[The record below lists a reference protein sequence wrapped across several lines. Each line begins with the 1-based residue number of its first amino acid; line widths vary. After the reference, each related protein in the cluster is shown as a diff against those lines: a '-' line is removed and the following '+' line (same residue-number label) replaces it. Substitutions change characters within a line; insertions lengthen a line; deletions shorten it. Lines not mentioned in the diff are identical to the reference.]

1 MRIYQGRHNHN
12 EGLTQMLT
20 NTEQRLTAIREWL
33 AQNNIDALL
42 VPHEDEYLGEYVP
55 AHNERLHWLTGFT
68 GSAGAA
74 VITQDKAAIFVDGRY
89 TVQVTKEV
97 PATLFEYRHLIEEPA
112 LDWILESLPAQS
124 KVAIDPRMHNANWLN
139 QAQAKLSAKH
149 ELAILENNP
158 IDELWSDR
166 PSPVVSQMILMPTES
181 VGQSSESKRKQI
193 AEIVVKAGAD
203 SAIITALD
211 SVAWLLNIRGLD
223 VSRLPVLLSHAIL
236 HSDASVEF
244 FLDPS
249 RIPAEFDSH
258 VGQGVSVHHPESLQ
272 QQVEALSGKKV
283 LVDPVTSNSW
293 FKLVLQ
299 NSGAEVISQAD
310 PCLMPKAAKNA
321 VEISG
326 MKACHIRDGVAM
338 VKFLT
343 WLDAEVAVGNLHN
356 EAVLSDTLEQFRRE
370 DPTLKDLSFDTI
382 SAAGSNAAMCHYN
395 HENQPKPGQLEMNTL
410 YLVDSGGQ
418 YLDGTTDIT
427 RTIAIG
433 QPSKEMIKQ
442 FTLALKGHIGVA
454 RARFPK
460 GTRGYQIDTLAR
472 QHLWA
477 EGYDYDH
484 GTGHGVGHFLSV
496 HEGPQSISKRQI
508 DVPLVEGMVLSNE
521 PGYYRAD
528 AFGIRI
534 ENLELV
540 VEIPTNGDFPVLTFE
555 SLTRCPIDQRNI
567 NVDMLT
573 RPELAWLNEYH
584 EKVWNDIS
592 PLVEGDVKEWLRSA
606 TQPLTHS

>member
-1 MRIYQGRHNHN
+1 MHND
-12 EGLTQMLT
+12 TQSRV
-20 NTEQRLTAIREWL
+20 NAIREWL
-33 AQNNIDALL
+33 AQHNIDALL

-74 VITQDKAAIFVDGRY
+74 VITKDKAAIFVDGRY
-89 TVQVTKEV
+89 TVQVTKQV
-97 PATLFEYRHLIEEPA
+97 PADLFEYRHLIEEPA
-112 LDWILESLPAQS
+112 LDWIKDHLANGAS
-124 KVAIDPRMHNANWLN
+124 VAIDPRMHNSAWLDM
-139 QAQAKLSAKH
+139 AQAKLAGTL
-149 ELAILENNP
+149 ELKILDSNP
-158 IDELWSDR
+158 IDELWHDR
-166 PSPVVSQMILMPTES
+166 PAPVVSDVRLMATET
-181 VGQSSESKRKQI
+181 VGQSSESKRQEI
-193 AEIVVKAGAD
+193 AELVKKAGAD
-203 SAIITALD
+203 SAVITALD
-211 SVAWLLNIRGLD
+211 SICWLLNVRGLD

-236 HSDASVEF
+236 HSDSSVEY
-244 FLDPS
+244 FLDPA
-249 RIPAEFDSH
+249 RLPAEFDAH
-258 VGQGVSVHHPESLQ
+258 VGAGVTVHHPEALQ
-272 QQVEALSGKKV
+272 ARLENLTGKNV
-283 LVDPVTSNSW
+283 LVDPATSNAW

-299 NSGAEVISQAD
+299 NAGASVVSKAD

-321 VEISG
+321 VEIAG

-338 VKFLT
+338 SKFLS
-343 WLDAEVAVGNLHN
+343 WFDAEVVAGNLHD
-356 EAVLSDTLEQFRRE
+356 EATLADKLEAFRSE
-370 DPTLKDLSFDTI
+370 DPTLMDLSFDTI
-382 SAAGSNAAMCHYN
+382 SAAGGNAAMCHYN
-395 HENQPKPGQLEMNTL
+395 HENQPEPGKLELNTL

-433 QPSKEMIKQ
+433 QPSQEMIKQ

-496 HEGPQSISKRQI
+496 HEGPASISKKQI
-508 DVPLVEGMVLSNE
+508 DVPLTEGMVLSNE

-540 VEIPTNGDFPVLTFE
+540 VETPTNGDFPVLSFE
-555 SLTRCPIDQRNI
+555 SLTRCPIDKRNI

-573 RPELAWLNEYH
+573 RPELAWLNDYH
-584 EKVWNDIS
+584 QKVWDEIS
-592 PLVEGDVKEWLRSA
+592 PLVEGDVKEWLRQA
-606 TQPLTHS
+606 TLPVAHS

>member
-1 MRIYQGRHNHN
+1 MHN
-12 EGLTQMLT
+12 ETLSRV
-20 NTEQRLTAIREWL
+20 NAIREWL
-33 AQNNIDALL
+33 IQHNIDALL

-74 VITQDKAAIFVDGRY
+74 VITKDKAAIFVDGRY
-89 TVQVTKEV
+89 TVQVTKQV
-97 PATLFEYRHLIEEPA
+97 PGDLFEYRHLIEEPA
-112 LDWILESLPAQS
+112 LDWVLDNLPTKAS
-124 KVAIDPRMHNANWLN
+124 IAIDPRMHSSAWLDM
-139 QAQAKLSAKH
+139 AQAKLAGKL
-149 ELAILENNP
+149 ELNILTNNP
-158 IDELWSDR
+158 IDELWHDR
-166 PSPVVSQMILMPTES
+166 PAPVVSDVRLMPTEA
-181 VGQSSESKRKQI
+181 VGQSSESKRQEI
-193 AEIVVKAGAD
+193 AQLVKKAGAD
-203 SAIITALD
+203 SAVITALD
-211 SVAWLLNIRGLD
+211 SICWLLNVRGLD

-236 HSDASVEF
+236 HSDSSVEY
-244 FLDPS
+244 FLDPA
-249 RIPAEFDSH
+249 RLPADFDAH
-258 VGQGVSVHHPESLQ
+258 VGTSVTVHHPEALQ
-272 QQVEALSGKKV
+272 SRLEAMTGKKV
-283 LVDPVTSNSW
+283 LVDPAISNAW

-299 NSGAEVISQAD
+299 NSGASVIAAAD
-310 PCLMPKAAKNA
+310 PCLMPKAAKNS
-321 VEISG
+321 VEIAG

-338 VKFLT
+338 SKFLC
-343 WLDAEVAVGNLHN
+343 WLDAEVAAGNLHD
-356 EAVLSDTLEQFRRE
+356 EATLADKLEAFRSE
-370 DPTLKDLSFDTI
+370 DPTLMDLSFDTI
-382 SAAGSNAAMCHYN
+382 SAAGGNAAMCHYN
-395 HENQPKPGQLEMNTL
+395 HENQPEPGKLELNTL

-433 QPSKEMIKQ
+433 QPSSEMKKQ

-496 HEGPQSISKRQI
+496 HEGPASISKKQI
-508 DVPLVEGMVLSNE
+508 DVPLTEGMVLSNE

-540 VEIPTNGDFPVLTFE
+540 VETPTNGDFPVLSFE
-555 SLTRCPIDQRNI
+555 SLTRCPIDKRNI

-573 RPELAWLNEYH
+573 RPELAWLNDYH
-584 EKVWNDIS
+584 QKVWDEIS
-592 PLVEGDVKEWLRSA
+592 PLVEGDVKEWLRQA
-606 TQPLTHS
+606 TLPVAHS

>member
-1 MRIYQGRHNHN
+1 MHNDTLSRVN
-12 EGLTQMLT
+12 
-20 NTEQRLTAIREWL
+20 AIREWL
-33 AQNNIDALL
+33 AQHNIDALL
-42 VPHEDEYLGEYVP
+42 IPHEDEYLGEYVP

-74 VITQDKAAIFVDGRY
+74 VITKDKAAIFVDGRY
-89 TVQVTKEV
+89 TVQVTKQV
-97 PATLFEYRHLIEEPA
+97 PSDLFEYRHLIEEPA
-112 LDWILESLPAQS
+112 LDWIQDNLTANAS
-124 KVAIDPRMHNANWLN
+124 VAIDPRMHSSAWLDM
-139 QAQAKLSAKH
+139 AQAKLAGKL
-149 ELAILENNP
+149 ELNILSSNP
-158 IDELWSDR
+158 IDELWHDR
-166 PSPVVSQMILMPTES
+166 PAPVVSDVRLMPTKA
-181 VGQSSESKRKQI
+181 VGQSSESKRKEI
-193 AEIVVKAGAD
+193 AQLVAKAGAD
-203 SAIITALD
+203 SAVITALD
-211 SVAWLLNIRGLD
+211 SICWLLNVRGLD

-236 HSDASVEF
+236 HADSSVEY
-244 FLDPS
+244 FLDPA
-249 RIPAEFDSH
+249 RLPAEFEAH
-258 VGQGVSVHHPESLQ
+258 VGTGVTVHHPEALQ
-272 QQVEALSGKKV
+272 SRLEAMSGKKV
-283 LVDPVTSNSW
+283 LLDPAISNAW

-299 NSGAEVISQAD
+299 NAGASVIAAAD
-310 PCLMPKAAKNA
+310 PCLMPKAAKNE
-321 VEISG
+321 VEIAG

-338 VKFLT
+338 SKFLC
-343 WLDAEVAVGNLHN
+343 WLDAEVATGNLHD
-356 EAVLSDTLEQFRRE
+356 EATLADRLEAFRKE
-370 DPTLKDLSFDTI
+370 DPTLMDLSFDTI
-382 SAAGSNAAMCHYN
+382 SAAGGNAAMCHYN
-395 HENQPKPGQLEMNTL
+395 HENQPEPGKLELNTL

-433 QPSKEMIKQ
+433 QPSAEMIKQ

-496 HEGPQSISKRQI
+496 HEGPASISKKQI
-508 DVPLVEGMVLSNE
+508 DVPLTEGMVLSNE

-540 VEIPTNGDFPVLTFE
+540 VETPTNGDFPVLSFE
-555 SLTRCPIDQRNI
+555 SLTRCPIDKRNI

-573 RPELAWLNEYH
+573 RPELAWLNDYH
-584 EKVWNDIS
+584 QKVWEQIS
-592 PLVEGDVKEWLRSA
+592 PLVEGEVKEWLREA
-606 TQPLTHS
+606 TLPLACS

>member
-1 MRIYQGRHNHN
+1 MHN
-12 EGLTQMLT
+12 ETLSRV
-20 NTEQRLTAIREWL
+20 NAIREWL
-33 AQNNIDALL
+33 IQHNIDALL

-74 VITQDKAAIFVDGRY
+74 VITKEKAAMFVDGRY
-89 TVQVTKEV
+89 TVQVTKQV
-97 PATLFEYRHLIEEPA
+97 PGDLFEYRHLIEEPA
-112 LDWILESLPAQS
+112 LDWVLDNLPTNAS
-124 KVAIDPRMHNANWLN
+124 VAIDPRMHSSAWLDM
-139 QAQAKLSAKH
+139 AQAKLAGKL
-149 ELAILENNP
+149 ELNILTNNP
-158 IDELWSDR
+158 IDELWHDR
-166 PSPVVSQMILMPTES
+166 PTPVVSDVRLMPTEA
-181 VGQSSESKRKQI
+181 VGQSSESKRQEI
-193 AEIVVKAGAD
+193 AQLVKKAGAD
-203 SAIITALD
+203 SAVITALD
-211 SVAWLLNIRGLD
+211 SICWLLNVRGLD

-236 HSDASVEF
+236 HSDSSVEY
-244 FLDPS
+244 FLDPA
-249 RIPAEFDSH
+249 RLPADFDAH
-258 VGQGVSVHHPESLQ
+258 VGTGVTVHHPEALQ
-272 QQVEALSGKKV
+272 SRLEAMTGKKV
-283 LVDPVTSNSW
+283 LVDPAISNAW

-299 NSGAEVISQAD
+299 NSGASVIAAAD
-310 PCLMPKAAKNA
+310 PCLMPKAAKNS
-321 VEISG
+321 VEIAG

-338 VKFLT
+338 SKFLC
-343 WLDAEVAVGNLHN
+343 WLDAEVAAGNLHD
-356 EAVLSDTLEQFRRE
+356 EATLADKLEAFRSE
-370 DPTLKDLSFDTI
+370 DPTLMDLSFDTI
-382 SAAGSNAAMCHYN
+382 SAAGGNAAMCHYN
-395 HENQPKPGQLEMNTL
+395 HENQPEPGKLELNTL

-433 QPSKEMIKQ
+433 QPSSEMKKQ

-496 HEGPQSISKRQI
+496 HEGPASISKKQI
-508 DVPLVEGMVLSNE
+508 DVPLTEGMVLSNE

-540 VEIPTNGDFPVLTFE
+540 VETPTNGDFPVLSFE
-555 SLTRCPIDQRNI
+555 SLTRCPIDKRNI

-573 RPELAWLNEYH
+573 RPELAWLNDYH
-584 EKVWNDIS
+584 QKVWDEIS
-592 PLVEGDVKEWLRSA
+592 PLVEGDVKEWLRQA
-606 TQPLTHS
+606 TLPVAHS

>member
-1 MRIYQGRHNHN
+1 MHNDTLSRVN
-12 EGLTQMLT
+12 
-20 NTEQRLTAIREWL
+20 AIREWL
-33 AQNNIDALL
+33 AQHNIDALL
-42 VPHEDEYLGEYVP
+42 IPHEDEYLGEYVP

-89 TVQVTKEV
+89 TVQVTKQV
-97 PATLFEYRHLIEEPA
+97 PSDLFEYRHLIEEPA
-112 LDWILESLPAQS
+112 LDWIQDNLTANAS
-124 KVAIDPRMHNANWLN
+124 VAIDPRMHSSAWLDM
-139 QAQAKLSAKH
+139 AQAKLAGKL
-149 ELAILENNP
+149 ELNILSSNP
-158 IDELWSDR
+158 IDELWHDR
-166 PSPVVSQMILMPTES
+166 PAPVVSDVRLMPTKA
-181 VGQSSESKRKQI
+181 VGQSSESKRKEI
-193 AEIVVKAGAD
+193 AQLVAKAGAD
-203 SAIITALD
+203 SAVITALD
-211 SVAWLLNIRGLD
+211 SICWLLNVRGLD

-236 HSDASVEF
+236 HADSSVEY
-244 FLDPS
+244 FLDPA
-249 RIPAEFDSH
+249 RLPDEFAAH
-258 VGQGVSVHHPESLQ
+258 VGTGVTVHHPEALQ
-272 QQVEALSGKKV
+272 SRLEAMSGKKV
-283 LVDPVTSNSW
+283 LLDPAISNAW

-299 NSGAEVISQAD
+299 NAGASVIAAAD
-310 PCLMPKAAKNA
+310 PCLMPKAAKNE
-321 VEISG
+321 VEIAG

-338 VKFLT
+338 SKFLC
-343 WLDAEVAVGNLHN
+343 WLDTEVAAGNLHD
-356 EAVLSDTLEQFRRE
+356 EATLADRLEAFRKE
-370 DPTLKDLSFDTI
+370 DPTLMDLSFDTI
-382 SAAGSNAAMCHYN
+382 SAAGGNAAMCHYN
-395 HENQPKPGQLEMNTL
+395 HENQPEPGKLALNTL

-433 QPSKEMIKQ
+433 QPSAEMIKQ

-496 HEGPQSISKRQI
+496 HEGPASISKKQI
-508 DVPLVEGMVLSNE
+508 DVPLTEGMVLSNE

-540 VEIPTNGDFPVLTFE
+540 VETPTNGDFPVLSFE
-555 SLTRCPIDQRNI
+555 SLTRCPIDKRNI

-573 RPELAWLNEYH
+573 RPELAWLNDYH
-584 EKVWNDIS
+584 QKVWEQIS
-592 PLVEGDVKEWLRSA
+592 PLVEGEVKEWLREA
-606 TQPLTHS
+606 TLPLAHS

>member
-1 MRIYQGRHNHN
+1 MHNHTLSRVN
-12 EGLTQMLT
+12 
-20 NTEQRLTAIREWL
+20 AIREWL
-33 AQNNIDALL
+33 AQHNIDALL
-42 VPHEDEYLGEYVP
+42 IPHEDEYLGEYVP

-74 VITQDKAAIFVDGRY
+74 VITKDKAAIFVDGRY
-89 TVQVTKEV
+89 TVQVTKQV
-97 PATLFEYRHLIEEPA
+97 PSELFEYRHLIEEPA
-112 LDWILESLPAQS
+112 LDWIQDHLTANAS
-124 KVAIDPRMHNANWLN
+124 VAIDPRMHSSAWLDM
-139 QAQAKLSAKH
+139 AQAKLAGKL
-149 ELAILENNP
+149 ELNILSSNP
-158 IDELWSDR
+158 IDALWHDR
-166 PSPVVSQMILMPTES
+166 PAPVVSDVRLMPTEA
-181 VGQSSESKRKQI
+181 VGQSSESKRKEI
-193 AEIVVKAGAD
+193 AQLVTKAGAD
-203 SAIITALD
+203 SAVITALD
-211 SVAWLLNIRGLD
+211 SICWLLNVRGLD

-236 HSDASVEF
+236 HADSSVEY
-244 FLDPS
+244 FLDPA
-249 RIPAEFDSH
+249 RLPAEFAAH
-258 VGQGVSVHHPESLQ
+258 VGTGVTVHHPEALQ
-272 QQVEALSGKKV
+272 SRLEAMSGKKV
-283 LVDPVTSNSW
+283 LLDPAISNAW

-299 NSGAEVISQAD
+299 NAGASVIAAAD
-310 PCLMPKAAKNA
+310 PCLMPKAAKNE
-321 VEISG
+321 VEIAG

-338 VKFLT
+338 SKFLC
-343 WLDAEVAVGNLHN
+343 WLDAEVAAGNLHD
-356 EAVLSDTLEQFRRE
+356 EATLADRLEAFRKE
-370 DPTLKDLSFDTI
+370 DPTLMDLSFDTI
-382 SAAGSNAAMCHYN
+382 SAAGGNAAMCHYN
-395 HENQPKPGQLEMNTL
+395 HENQPEPGKLELNTL

-433 QPSKEMIKQ
+433 QPSAEMIKQ

-496 HEGPQSISKRQI
+496 HEGPASISKKQI
-508 DVPLVEGMVLSNE
+508 DVPLTEGMVLSNE

-540 VEIPTNGDFPVLTFE
+540 VETPTNGDFPVLSFE
-555 SLTRCPIDQRNI
+555 SLTRCPIDKRNI

-573 RPELAWLNEYH
+573 RPELAWLNDYH
-584 EKVWNDIS
+584 QKVWEQIS
-592 PLVEGDVKEWLRSA
+592 PLVEGEVKEWLREA
-606 TQPLTHS
+606 TLPLAYS

>member
-1 MRIYQGRHNHN
+1 MHNDTLSRVN
-12 EGLTQMLT
+12 
-20 NTEQRLTAIREWL
+20 AIREWL
-33 AQNNIDALL
+33 AQHNIDALL
-42 VPHEDEYLGEYVP
+42 IPHEDEYLGEYVP

-89 TVQVTKEV
+89 TVQVTKQV
-97 PATLFEYRHLIEEPA
+97 PNELFEYRHLIEEPA
-112 LDWILESLPAQS
+112 LDWIQDNLTANAS
-124 KVAIDPRMHNANWLN
+124 VAIDPRMHSSAWLDM
-139 QAQAKLSAKH
+139 AQAKLAGKL
-149 ELAILENNP
+149 ELNILSSNP
-158 IDELWSDR
+158 IDALWHDR
-166 PSPVVSQMILMPTES
+166 PAPVVSDVRLMPTEA
-181 VGQSSESKRKQI
+181 VGQSSESKRKEI
-193 AEIVVKAGAD
+193 AQLVTKAGAD
-203 SAIITALD
+203 SAVITALD
-211 SVAWLLNIRGLD
+211 SICWLLNVRGLD

-236 HSDASVEF
+236 HADSSVEY
-244 FLDPS
+244 FLDPA
-249 RIPAEFDSH
+249 RLPAEFSEH
-258 VGQGVSVHHPESLQ
+258 VGTGVTVHHPEALQ
-272 QQVEALSGKKV
+272 SRLEAMSGKKV
-283 LVDPVTSNSW
+283 LLDPAISNAW

-299 NSGAEVISQAD
+299 NAGASVIAAAD
-310 PCLMPKAAKNA
+310 PCLMPKAAKNE
-321 VEISG
+321 VEIAG

-338 VKFLT
+338 SKFLC
-343 WLDAEVAVGNLHN
+343 WLDAEVAAGNLHD
-356 EAVLSDTLEQFRRE
+356 EATLADRLEAFRKE
-370 DPTLKDLSFDTI
+370 DPTLMDLSFDTI
-382 SAAGSNAAMCHYN
+382 SAAGGNAAMCHYN
-395 HENQPKPGQLEMNTL
+395 HENQPEPGKLELNTL

-433 QPSKEMIKQ
+433 QPSAEMIKQ

-496 HEGPQSISKRQI
+496 HEGPASISKKQI
-508 DVPLVEGMVLSNE
+508 DVPLTEGMVLSNE

-540 VEIPTNGDFPVLTFE
+540 VETPTNGDFPVLSFE
-555 SLTRCPIDQRNI
+555 SLTRCPIDKRNI

-573 RPELAWLNEYH
+573 RPELAWLNDYH
-584 EKVWNDIS
+584 QKVWEQIS
-592 PLVEGDVKEWLRSA
+592 PLVEGEVKEWLREA
-606 TQPLTHS
+606 TLPLAHS

>member
-1 MRIYQGRHNHN
+1 MHNDTLSRVN
-12 EGLTQMLT
+12 
-20 NTEQRLTAIREWL
+20 AIREWL
-33 AQNNIDALL
+33 TQHNIDALL
-42 VPHEDEYLGEYVP
+42 IPHEDEYLGEYVP

-89 TVQVTKEV
+89 TVQVTKQV
-97 PATLFEYRHLIEEPA
+97 PNELFEYRHLIEEPA
-112 LDWILESLPAQS
+112 LDWIQDNLTANAS
-124 KVAIDPRMHNANWLN
+124 VAIDPRMHSSAWLDM
-139 QAQAKLSAKH
+139 AQAKLAGKL
-149 ELAILENNP
+149 ELNILSSNP
-158 IDELWSDR
+158 IDELWHDR
-166 PSPVVSQMILMPTES
+166 PAPVVSDVRLMPTEA
-181 VGQSSESKRKQI
+181 VGQSSESKRKEI
-193 AEIVVKAGAD
+193 AQLVAKAGAD
-203 SAIITALD
+203 SAVITALD
-211 SVAWLLNIRGLD
+211 SICWLLNVRGLD

-236 HSDASVEF
+236 HADSSVEY
-244 FLDPS
+244 FLDPA
-249 RIPAEFDSH
+249 RLPAEFAAH
-258 VGQGVSVHHPESLQ
+258 VGTGVTVHHPEALQ
-272 QQVEALSGKKV
+272 SRLEAMSGKKV
-283 LVDPVTSNSW
+283 LLDPAISNAW

-299 NSGAEVISQAD
+299 NAGASVIAAAD
-310 PCLMPKAAKNA
+310 PCLMPKAAKNE
-321 VEISG
+321 VEIAG
-326 MKACHIRDGVAM
+326 TKACHIRDGVAM
-338 VKFLT
+338 SKFLC
-343 WLDAEVAVGNLHN
+343 WLDTEVAAGNLHD
-356 EAVLSDTLEQFRRE
+356 EATLADRLEAFRKE
-370 DPTLKDLSFDTI
+370 DPTLMDLSFDTI
-382 SAAGSNAAMCHYN
+382 SAAGGNAAMCHYN
-395 HENQPKPGQLEMNTL
+395 HENQPEPGKLALNTL

-433 QPSKEMIKQ
+433 QPSAEMIKQ

-496 HEGPQSISKRQI
+496 HEGPASISKKQI
-508 DVPLVEGMVLSNE
+508 DVPLTEGMVLSNE

-540 VEIPTNGDFPVLTFE
+540 VETPTNGDFPVLSFE
-555 SLTRCPIDQRNI
+555 SLTRCPIDKRNI

-573 RPELAWLNEYH
+573 RPELAWLNDYH
-584 EKVWNDIS
+584 QKVWEQIS
-592 PLVEGDVKEWLRSA
+592 PLVEGEVKEWLREA
-606 TQPLTHS
+606 TLPLAYS

>member
-1 MRIYQGRHNHN
+1 MHKSTHERVV
-12 EGLTQMLT
+12 
-20 NTEQRLTAIREWL
+20 AIRTWL
-33 AQNNIDALL
+33 QQHNIDALL

-55 AHNERLHWLTGFT
+55 DHNERLHWLTGFT

-74 VITQDKAAIFVDGRY
+74 VITQEKAAMFVDGRY
-89 TVQVTKEV
+89 TVQVTKQV
-97 PATLFEYRHLIEEPA
+97 PADLFEYRHLIEEPA
-112 LDWILESLPAQS
+112 LEWLQEKLARGAS
-124 KVAIDPRMHNANWLN
+124 VAIDPRMHSAAWLN
-139 QAQAKLSAKH
+139 MAQAKLAGVL
-149 ELAILENNP
+149 ELTILDSNP
-158 IDELWSDR
+158 IDELWHDR
-166 PSPVVSQMILMPTES
+166 PQPVVSDVRLMSTEA
-181 VGQSSESKRKQI
+181 VGQSSADKRANIAQLITKQG
-193 AEIVVKAGAD
+193 VD
-203 SAIITALD
+203 SAVITALD
-211 SVAWLLNIRGLD
+211 SICWLLNVRGLD

-236 HSDASVEF
+236 HADGQVEF
-244 FLDPS
+244 FLDPA
-249 RIPAEFDSH
+249 RLPEGFDAH
-258 VGQGVSVHHPESLQ
+258 VGQGVHVFHPETLQARLESLT
-272 QQVEALSGKKV
+272 GKKV
-283 LVDPVTSNSW
+283 LLDAGTSNAW

-299 NSGAEVISQAD
+299 NAGAVVVPGAD

-326 MKACHIRDGVAM
+326 MKACHLRDGAAM
-338 VKFLT
+338 VKFLS
-343 WLDAEVAVGNLHN
+343 WLDAQVAQGILHD
-356 EAVLSDTLEQFRRE
+356 EATLADKLEAIRRE

-395 HENQPKPGQLEMNTL
+395 HQNQPQPGQLSMDTL

-427 RTIAIG
+427 RTVAIG
-433 QPSKEMIKQ
+433 QPSAEMIKQ

-496 HEGPQSISKRQI
+496 HEGPASISKRQI

-540 VEIPTNGDFPVLTFE
+540 VEKQTQGDFPILTFE
-555 SLTRCPIDQRNI
+555 SLTRCPIDKRNI

-573 RPELAWLNEYH
+573 RPELAWLNDYH
-584 EKVWNDIS
+584 QKVWDDIS
-592 PLVEGDVKEWLRSA
+592 PLVEGDAQVWLREA
-606 TQPLTHS
+606 TLPLSH

>member
-1 MRIYQGRHNHN
+1 MHND
-12 EGLTQMLT
+12 TQSRV
-20 NTEQRLTAIREWL
+20 NAIREWL
-33 AQNNIDALL
+33 AQHNIDALL

-74 VITQDKAAIFVDGRY
+74 VITKDKAAIFVDGRY
-89 TVQVTKEV
+89 TVQVTKQV
-97 PATLFEYRHLIEEPA
+97 PADLFEYRHLIEEPA
-112 LDWILESLPAQS
+112 LDWITDHLANGAS
-124 KVAIDPRMHNANWLN
+124 VAIDPRMHNSAWLDM
-139 QAQAKLSAKH
+139 AQAKLAGAL
-149 ELAILENNP
+149 ELKILASNP
-158 IDELWSDR
+158 IDELWHDR
-166 PSPVVSQMILMPTES
+166 PAPVVSDVRLMATEA
-181 VGQSSESKRKQI
+181 VGQSSESKRQEI
-193 AEIVVKAGAD
+193 AELVKKTGAD
-203 SAIITALD
+203 SAVITALD
-211 SVAWLLNIRGLD
+211 SICWLLNVRGLD

-236 HSDASVEF
+236 HSDSSVEY
-244 FLDPS
+244 FLDPA
-249 RIPAEFDSH
+249 RLPAEFDAH
-258 VGQGVSVHHPESLQ
+258 VGSGVTVHHPEALQ
-272 QQVEALSGKKV
+272 ARLETLTGKNV
-283 LVDPVTSNSW
+283 LVDPATSNAW

-299 NSGAEVISQAD
+299 NAGASVVSKAD

-321 VEISG
+321 VEIAG

-338 VKFLT
+338 SKFLS
-343 WLDAEVAVGNLHN
+343 WLDAEVVAGNLHD
-356 EAVLSDTLEQFRRE
+356 EATLADKLEAFRSE
-370 DPTLKDLSFDTI
+370 DPTLMDLSFDTI
-382 SAAGSNAAMCHYN
+382 SAAGGNAAMCHYN
-395 HENQPKPGQLEMNTL
+395 HENQPEPGKLELNTL

-433 QPSKEMIKQ
+433 QPSQEMIKQ

-496 HEGPQSISKRQI
+496 HEGPASISKKQI
-508 DVPLVEGMVLSNE
+508 DVPLTEGMVLSNE

-540 VEIPTNGDFPVLTFE
+540 VETPTNGDFPVLSFQ
-555 SLTRCPIDQRNI
+555 SLTRCPIDKRNI

-573 RPELAWLNEYH
+573 RPELAWLNDYH
-584 EKVWNDIS
+584 QKVWDEIS
-592 PLVEGDVKEWLRSA
+592 PLVEGDVKEWLRQA
-606 TQPLTHS
+606 TLPVAHS

>member
-1 MRIYQGRHNHN
+1 MHNDTLSRVN
-12 EGLTQMLT
+12 
-20 NTEQRLTAIREWL
+20 AIREWL
-33 AQNNIDALL
+33 AQHNIDALL
-42 VPHEDEYLGEYVP
+42 IPHEDEYLGEYVP

-74 VITQDKAAIFVDGRY
+74 VITQHKAAIFVDGRY
-89 TVQVTKEV
+89 TVQVTKQV
-97 PATLFEYRHLIEEPA
+97 PNELFEYRHLIEEPA
-112 LDWILESLPAQS
+112 LDWIQDNLTANAS
-124 KVAIDPRMHNANWLN
+124 VAIDPRMHSSAWLDM
-139 QAQAKLSAKH
+139 AQAKLAGKL
-149 ELAILENNP
+149 ELNILSSNP
-158 IDELWSDR
+158 IDELWHDR
-166 PSPVVSQMILMPTES
+166 PAPVVSDVRLMPTEA
-181 VGQSSESKRKQI
+181 VGQSSESKRKEI
-193 AEIVVKAGAD
+193 AQLVAKAGAD
-203 SAIITALD
+203 SAVITALD
-211 SVAWLLNIRGLD
+211 SICWLLNVRGLD

-236 HSDASVEF
+236 HADSSVEY
-244 FLDPS
+244 FLDPA
-249 RIPAEFDSH
+249 RLPAEFAAH
-258 VGQGVSVHHPESLQ
+258 VGTGVTVHHPEALQ
-272 QQVEALSGKKV
+272 SRLEAMSGKKV
-283 LVDPVTSNSW
+283 LLDPAISNAW

-299 NSGAEVISQAD
+299 NAGASVIAAAD
-310 PCLMPKAAKNA
+310 PCLMPKAAKNE
-321 VEISG
+321 VEIAG

-338 VKFLT
+338 SKFLC
-343 WLDAEVAVGNLHN
+343 WLDAEVAAGNLHD
-356 EAVLSDTLEQFRRE
+356 EATLADRLEAFRKE
-370 DPTLKDLSFDTI
+370 DPTLMDLSFDTI
-382 SAAGSNAAMCHYN
+382 SAAGGNAAMCHYN
-395 HENQPKPGQLEMNTL
+395 HENQPEPGKLELNTL

-433 QPSKEMIKQ
+433 QPSAEMIKQ

-496 HEGPQSISKRQI
+496 HEGPASISKKQI
-508 DVPLVEGMVLSNE
+508 DVPLTEGMVLSNE

-540 VEIPTNGDFPVLTFE
+540 VETPTNGDFPVLSFE
-555 SLTRCPIDQRNI
+555 SLTRCPIDKRNI

-573 RPELAWLNEYH
+573 RPELAWLNDYH
-584 EKVWNDIS
+584 QKVWEQIS
-592 PLVEGDVKEWLRSA
+592 PLVDGEVKEWLREA
-606 TQPLTHS
+606 TLPLAHS

>member
-1 MRIYQGRHNHN
+1 MHN
-12 EGLTQMLT
+12 ETLSRV
-20 NTEQRLTAIREWL
+20 NAIREWL
-33 AQNNIDALL
+33 IQHNIDALL

-74 VITQDKAAIFVDGRY
+74 VITKDKAAIFVDGRY
-89 TVQVTKEV
+89 TVQVTKQV
-97 PATLFEYRHLIEEPA
+97 LGGLFEYRHLIEEPA
-112 LDWILESLPAQS
+112 LDWVLDNLPTNAS
-124 KVAIDPRMHNANWLN
+124 VAIDPRMHSSAWLDM
-139 QAQAKLSAKH
+139 AQAKLAGKL
-149 ELAILENNP
+149 ELNILTNNP
-158 IDELWSDR
+158 IDELWHDR
-166 PSPVVSQMILMPTES
+166 PAPVVSDVRLMPTEA
-181 VGQSSESKRKQI
+181 VGQSSESKRQEI
-193 AEIVVKAGAD
+193 AQLVKKAGAD
-203 SAIITALD
+203 SAVITALD
-211 SVAWLLNIRGLD
+211 SICWLLNVRGLD

-236 HSDASVEF
+236 HADSTVEY
-244 FLDPS
+244 FLDPA
-249 RIPAEFDSH
+249 RLPADFDAHAGS
-258 VGQGVSVHHPESLQ
+258 GVTVHHPEALQ
-272 QQVEALSGKKV
+272 SRLEAMTGKKV
-283 LVDPVTSNSW
+283 LVDPAISNAW

-299 NSGAEVISQAD
+299 NSGASVIAAAD
-310 PCLMPKAAKNA
+310 PCLMPKAAKNS
-321 VEISG
+321 VEIAG

-338 VKFLT
+338 SKFLC
-343 WLDAEVAVGNLHN
+343 WLDAEVAAGNLHD
-356 EAVLSDTLEQFRRE
+356 EATLADKLEAFRSE
-370 DPTLKDLSFDTI
+370 DPTLMDLSFDTI
-382 SAAGSNAAMCHYN
+382 SAAGGNAAMCHYN
-395 HENQPKPGQLEMNTL
+395 HENQPEPGKLELNTL

-433 QPSKEMIKQ
+433 QPSAEMKKQ

-496 HEGPQSISKRQI
+496 HEGPASISKKQI
-508 DVPLVEGMVLSNE
+508 DVPLTEGMVLSNE

-540 VEIPTNGDFPVLTFE
+540 VETPTNGDFPVLSFE
-555 SLTRCPIDQRNI
+555 SLTRCPIDKRNI

-573 RPELAWLNEYH
+573 RPELAWLNDYH
-584 EKVWNDIS
+584 QKVWDEIS
-592 PLVEGDVKEWLRSA
+592 PLVEGDVKEWLRQA
-606 TQPLTHS
+606 TLPVAHS

>member
-1 MRIYQGRHNHN
+1 MHKSTHERVV
-12 EGLTQMLT
+12 
-20 NTEQRLTAIREWL
+20 AIRTWL
-33 AQNNIDALL
+33 QQHNIDALL

-55 AHNERLHWLTGFT
+55 DHNERLHWLTGFT

-74 VITQDKAAIFVDGRY
+74 VITQEKAAMFVDGRY
-89 TVQVTKEV
+89 TVQVTKQV
-97 PATLFEYRHLIEEPA
+97 PADLFEYRHLIEEPA
-112 LDWILESLPAQS
+112 LEWLQEKLARGAS
-124 KVAIDPRMHNANWLN
+124 VAIDPRMHSAAWLN
-139 QAQAKLSAKH
+139 MAQAKLAGVL
-149 ELAILENNP
+149 ELTILDSNP
-158 IDELWSDR
+158 IDELWHDR
-166 PSPVVSQMILMPTES
+166 PQPVVSDVRLMSTEA
-181 VGQSSESKRKQI
+181 VGQSSADKRANIAQLITKQG
-193 AEIVVKAGAD
+193 VD
-203 SAIITALD
+203 SAVITALD
-211 SVAWLLNIRGLD
+211 SICWLLNVRGLD

-236 HSDASVEF
+236 HADGQVEF
-244 FLDPS
+244 FLDPA
-249 RIPAEFDSH
+249 RLPEGFDVH
-258 VGQGVSVHHPESLQ
+258 VGQGVHVFHPETLQARLESLT
-272 QQVEALSGKKV
+272 GKKV
-283 LVDPVTSNSW
+283 LLDAGTSNAW

-299 NSGAEVISQAD
+299 NAGAVVVPGAD

-326 MKACHIRDGVAM
+326 MKACHLRDGAAM
-338 VKFLT
+338 VKFLS
-343 WLDAEVAVGNLHN
+343 WLDAQVAQGILHD
-356 EAVLSDTLEQFRRE
+356 EATLADKLEAIRRE

-395 HENQPKPGQLEMNTL
+395 HQNQPQPGQLSMDTL

-427 RTIAIG
+427 RTVAIG
-433 QPSKEMIKQ
+433 QPSAEMIKQ

-496 HEGPQSISKRQI
+496 HEGPASISKRQI

-540 VEIPTNGDFPVLTFE
+540 VEKQTQGDFPILTFE
-555 SLTRCPIDQRNI
+555 SLTRCPIDKRNI

-573 RPELAWLNEYH
+573 RPELAWLNDYH
-584 EKVWNDIS
+584 QKVWDDIS
-592 PLVEGDVKEWLRSA
+592 PLVEGDAQVWLREA
-606 TQPLTHS
+606 TLPLSH

>member
-1 MRIYQGRHNHN
+1 MHNDTLSRVN
-12 EGLTQMLT
+12 
-20 NTEQRLTAIREWL
+20 AIREWL
-33 AQNNIDALL
+33 AQHNIDALL
-42 VPHEDEYLGEYVP
+42 IPHEDEYLGEYVP

-74 VITQDKAAIFVDGRY
+74 VITQHKAAIFVDGRY
-89 TVQVTKEV
+89 TVQVTKQV
-97 PATLFEYRHLIEEPA
+97 PNELFEYRHLIEEPA
-112 LDWILESLPAQS
+112 LDWIQDNLTANAS
-124 KVAIDPRMHNANWLN
+124 VAIDPRMHSSAWLDM
-139 QAQAKLSAKH
+139 AQAKLAGKL
-149 ELAILENNP
+149 ELNILSSNP
-158 IDELWSDR
+158 IDALWHDR
-166 PSPVVSQMILMPTES
+166 PAPVVSDVRLMPTEA
-181 VGQSSESKRKQI
+181 VGQSSESKRKEI
-193 AEIVVKAGAD
+193 AQLVTKAGAD

-211 SVAWLLNIRGLD
+211 SICWLLNVRGLD

-236 HSDASVEF
+236 HADSSVEY
-244 FLDPS
+244 FLDPA
-249 RIPAEFDSH
+249 RLPAEFAAH
-258 VGQGVSVHHPESLQ
+258 VGTGVTVHHPEALQ
-272 QQVEALSGKKV
+272 SRLEAMSGKKV
-283 LVDPVTSNSW
+283 LLDPAISNAW

-299 NSGAEVISQAD
+299 NAGASVIAAAD
-310 PCLMPKAAKNA
+310 PCLMPKAAKNE
-321 VEISG
+321 VEIAG

-338 VKFLT
+338 SKFLC
-343 WLDAEVAVGNLHN
+343 WLDAEVAAGNLHD
-356 EAVLSDTLEQFRRE
+356 EATLADRLEAFRKE
-370 DPTLKDLSFDTI
+370 DPTLMDLSFDTI
-382 SAAGSNAAMCHYN
+382 SAAGGNAAMCHYN
-395 HENQPKPGQLEMNTL
+395 HENQPEPGKLELNTL

-433 QPSKEMIKQ
+433 QPSAEMIKQ

-496 HEGPQSISKRQI
+496 HEGPASISKKQI
-508 DVPLVEGMVLSNE
+508 DVPLTEGMVLSNE

-540 VEIPTNGDFPVLTFE
+540 VETPTNGDFPVLSFE
-555 SLTRCPIDQRNI
+555 SLTRCPIDKRNI

-573 RPELAWLNEYH
+573 RPELAWLNDYH
-584 EKVWNDIS
+584 QKVWEQIS
-592 PLVEGDVKEWLRSA
+592 PLVEGEVKEWLREA
-606 TQPLTHS
+606 TLPLAHS

>member
-1 MRIYQGRHNHN
+1 MHND
-12 EGLTQMLT
+12 TQSRV
-20 NTEQRLTAIREWL
+20 NAIREWL
-33 AQNNIDALL
+33 AQHNIDALL

-74 VITQDKAAIFVDGRY
+74 VITKDKAAMFVDGRY
-89 TVQVTKEV
+89 TVQVTKQV
-97 PATLFEYRHLIEEPA
+97 PADLFEYRHLIEEPA
-112 LDWILESLPAQS
+112 LDWIKDNLAAGSTI
-124 KVAIDPRMHNANWLN
+124 AIDPRMHSSAWLDS
-139 QAQAKLSAKH
+139 AQTKLAGKFD
-149 ELAILENNP
+149 LNILTSNP
-158 IDELWSDR
+158 IDELWHDR
-166 PSPVVSQMILMPTES
+166 PAPVVSDVRLMPTES
-181 VGQSSESKRKQI
+181 VGQSSDSKRQEI
-193 AEIVVKAGAD
+193 AQLVAKAGAD
-203 SAIITALD
+203 SAVITALD
-211 SVAWLLNIRGLD
+211 SICWLLNVRGLD

-236 HSDASVEF
+236 HADSTIEF
-244 FLDPS
+244 FLDPA
-249 RIPAEFDSH
+249 RLPTEFAVH
-258 VGQGVSVHHPESLQ
+258 AGTGVTVHHPEELQ
-272 QQVEALSGKKV
+272 SRLEAMTGKKV
-283 LVDPVTSNSW
+283 LVDPAISNAW

-299 NSGAEVISQAD
+299 NSGASVIAAAD

-321 VEISG
+321 VEIAG
-326 MKACHIRDGVAM
+326 MKACHVRDGVAM
-338 VKFLT
+338 SKFLC
-343 WLDAEVAVGNLHN
+343 WLDAEVTAGKLHD
-356 EAVLSDTLEQFRRE
+356 EATLADRLEAFRKE
-370 DPTLKDLSFDTI
+370 DPTLMDLSFDTI

-395 HENQPKPGQLEMNTL
+395 HENQPEPGKLEMNTL

-427 RTIAIG
+427 RTLAIG
-433 QPSKEMIKQ
+433 QPSAEMIKQ

-460 GTRGYQIDTLAR
+460 GTRGYQVDTLAR

-496 HEGPQSISKRQI
+496 HEGPASISKRQI
-508 DVPLVEGMVLSNE
+508 DVPLTKGMVLSNE

-540 VEIPTNGDFPVLTFE
+540 VETPTNGDFPVLSFE
-555 SLTRCPIDQRNI
+555 SLTRCPIDKRNI

-573 RPELAWLNEYH
+573 RPELAWLNDYH
-584 EKVWNDIS
+584 QKVWDQIS
-592 PLVEGDVKEWLRSA
+592 PLVEGDVKEWLREA
-606 TQPLTHS
+606 TLPLAYA

>member
-1 MRIYQGRHNHN
+1 MHN
-12 EGLTQMLT
+12 ETLSRV
-20 NTEQRLTAIREWL
+20 NAIREWL
-33 AQNNIDALL
+33 IQHNIDALL

-74 VITQDKAAIFVDGRY
+74 VITKDKAAIFVDGRY
-89 TVQVTKEV
+89 TVQVTKQV
-97 PATLFEYRHLIEEPA
+97 PGDLFEYRHLIEEPA
-112 LDWILESLPAQS
+112 LDWVLDNLPTNAS
-124 KVAIDPRMHNANWLN
+124 VAIDPRMHSSAWLDM
-139 QAQAKLSAKH
+139 AQAKLAGKL
-149 ELAILENNP
+149 ELNILTNNP
-158 IDELWSDR
+158 IDELWHDR
-166 PSPVVSQMILMPTES
+166 PAPVVSDVRLMPTEA
-181 VGQSSESKRKQI
+181 VGQSSESKRQEI
-193 AEIVVKAGAD
+193 AQLVKKAGAD
-203 SAIITALD
+203 SAVITALD
-211 SVAWLLNIRGLD
+211 SICWLLNVRGLD

-236 HSDASVEF
+236 HADSTVEY
-244 FLDPS
+244 FLDPA
-249 RIPAEFDSH
+249 RLPADFDAH
-258 VGQGVSVHHPESLQ
+258 VGTGVTVHHPEALQ
-272 QQVEALSGKKV
+272 SRLEAMTGKKV
-283 LVDPVTSNSW
+283 LVDSAISNAW

-299 NSGAEVISQAD
+299 NSGASVIAAAD

-321 VEISG
+321 VEIAG

-338 VKFLT
+338 SKFLC
-343 WLDAEVAVGNLHN
+343 WLDAEVAAGNLHD
-356 EAVLSDTLEQFRRE
+356 EATLADKLEAFRSE
-370 DPTLKDLSFDTI
+370 DPTLMDLSFDTI
-382 SAAGSNAAMCHYN
+382 SAAGGNAAMCHYN
-395 HENQPKPGQLEMNTL
+395 HENQPEPGKLELNTL

-433 QPSKEMIKQ
+433 QPSQEMIKQ

-496 HEGPQSISKRQI
+496 HEGPASISKKQI
-508 DVPLVEGMVLSNE
+508 DVPLTEGMVLSNE

-540 VEIPTNGDFPVLTFE
+540 VETPTNGDFPVLSFE
-555 SLTRCPIDQRNI
+555 SLTRCPIDKRNI

-573 RPELAWLNEYH
+573 RPELAWLNDYH
-584 EKVWNDIS
+584 QKVWDEIS
-592 PLVEGDVKEWLRSA
+592 PLVEGDVKEWLRQA
-606 TQPLTHS
+606 TLPVAHS

>member
-1 MRIYQGRHNHN
+1 MHNDTLSRVN
-12 EGLTQMLT
+12 
-20 NTEQRLTAIREWL
+20 AIREWL
-33 AQNNIDALL
+33 AQHNIDALL
-42 VPHEDEYLGEYVP
+42 IPHEDEYLGEYVP

-68 GSAGAA
+68 GSAGTA

-89 TVQVTKEV
+89 TVQVTKQV
-97 PATLFEYRHLIEEPA
+97 PSDLFEYRHLIEEPA
-112 LDWILESLPAQS
+112 LDWIQDNLTANAS
-124 KVAIDPRMHNANWLN
+124 VAIDPRMHSSAWLDM
-139 QAQAKLSAKH
+139 AQAKLAGKL
-149 ELAILENNP
+149 ELNILSGNP
-158 IDELWSDR
+158 IDELWHDR
-166 PSPVVSQMILMPTES
+166 PAPVVSDVRLMPTKA
-181 VGQSSESKRKQI
+181 VGQSSESKRKEI
-193 AEIVVKAGAD
+193 AQLVAKAGAN
-203 SAIITALD
+203 SAVITALD
-211 SVAWLLNIRGLD
+211 SICWLLNVRGLD

-236 HSDASVEF
+236 HADSSVEY
-244 FLDPS
+244 FLDPA
-249 RIPAEFDSH
+249 RLPAEFAAH
-258 VGQGVSVHHPESLQ
+258 VGTGVTVHHPEALQ
-272 QQVEALSGKKV
+272 SRLEAMSGKKV
-283 LVDPVTSNSW
+283 LLDPAISNAW

-299 NSGAEVISQAD
+299 NAGASVIAAAD
-310 PCLMPKAAKNA
+310 PCLMPKATKNE
-321 VEISG
+321 VEIAG

-338 VKFLT
+338 SKFLC
-343 WLDAEVAVGNLHN
+343 WLDAEVAAGNLHD
-356 EAVLSDTLEQFRRE
+356 EATLADRLETFRKE
-370 DPTLKDLSFDTI
+370 DPTLMDLSFDTI
-382 SAAGSNAAMCHYN
+382 SAAGGNAAMCHYN
-395 HENQPKPGQLEMNTL
+395 HENQPEPGKLELNTL

-433 QPSKEMIKQ
+433 QPSAEMIKQ

-496 HEGPQSISKRQI
+496 HEGPASISKKQI
-508 DVPLVEGMVLSNE
+508 DVPLTEGMVLSNE

-540 VEIPTNGDFPVLTFE
+540 VETPTNGDFPVLSFE
-555 SLTRCPIDQRNI
+555 SLTRCPIDKRNI

-573 RPELAWLNEYH
+573 RPELAWLNDYH
-584 EKVWNDIS
+584 QKVWEQIS
-592 PLVEGDVKEWLRSA
+592 PLVEGEVKEWLREA
-606 TQPLTHS
+606 TLPLAYS

>member
-1 MRIYQGRHNHN
+1 
-12 EGLTQMLT
+12 MLMT
-20 NTEQRLTAIREWL
+20 TEQRLAAIRDWL
-33 AQNNIDALL
+33 AQNNLDALL

-68 GSAGAA
+68 GSAGVA
-74 VITQDKAAIFVDGRY
+74 VITQHNAAIFVDGRY
-89 TVQVTKEV
+89 TVQVTKQV
-97 PATLFEYRHLIEEPA
+97 PSTLFEYRHLIEEPA
-112 LDWILESLPAQS
+112 LDWILEHLETGCS
-124 KVAIDPRMHNANWLN
+124 VAIDPRMHNSAWLDS
-139 QAQAKLSAKH
+139 AQAKLAGKL
-149 ELAILENNP
+149 ELNILQSNP
-158 IDELWSDR
+158 IDQLWHDR
-166 PSPVVSQMILMPTES
+166 PAPVISDVRLMATEA
-181 VGQSSESKRKQI
+181 VGQSSESKRQEI
-193 AEIVVKAGAD
+193 AHLVAKAGGHA
-203 SAIITALD
+203 AVITALD
-211 SVAWLLNIRGLD
+211 SICWLLNVRGLD

-236 HSDASVEF
+236 HDDASVEF
-244 FLDPS
+244 FLDPARLPS
-249 RIPAEFDSH
+249 NFSEH
-258 VGQGVSVHHPESLQ
+258 VGNGVTVHHPDSLKAQ
-272 QQVEALSGKKV
+272 IEALAGKKV
-283 LVDPVTSNSW
+283 LLDPATSNAW

-299 NSGAEVISQAD
+299 NSGASVINAAD
-310 PCLMPKAAKNA
+310 PCLMPKASKND

-326 MKACHIRDGVAM
+326 MKACHVRDGVAM
-338 VKFLT
+338 CKFLS
-343 WLDAEVAVGNLHN
+343 WLDSEVATGNLHN
-356 EAVLSDTLEQFRRE
+356 EALLSDKLEQFRKQ
-370 DPTLKDLSFDTI
+370 DPTLMDLSFDTI

-395 HENQPKPGQLEMNTL
+395 HENQPEPGVLQLDSL

-433 QPSKEMIKQ
+433 KPSDEMIKQ

-496 HEGPQSISKRQI
+496 HEGPASISKKQI
-508 DVPLVEGMVLSNE
+508 DVPLTQGMVLSNE

-540 VEIPTNGDFPVLTFE
+540 VETPTKGDFPVLSFE
-555 SLTRCPIDQRNI
+555 SLTRCPIDIRNI

-573 RPELAWLNEYH
+573 RPELAWLNDYH
-584 EKVWNDIS
+584 QKVWNDIS
-592 PLVEGDVKEWLRSA
+592 PLVEGDVKEWLKNA

>member
-1 MRIYQGRHNHN
+1 MHND
-12 EGLTQMLT
+12 TQSRV
-20 NTEQRLTAIREWL
+20 NAIRQWL
-33 AQNNIDALL
+33 AQHNIDALL
-42 VPHEDEYLGEYVP
+42 VPHEDEFLGEYVP

-89 TVQVTKEV
+89 TVQVTKQV
-97 PATLFEYRHLIEEPA
+97 PAELFEYRHLIEEPA
-112 LDWILESLPAQS
+112 LDWVKEQLANGSS
-124 KVAIDPRMHNANWLN
+124 VAIDPRMHSSAWLDM
-139 QAQAKLSAKH
+139 AQEKLAGTL
-149 ELAILENNP
+149 ELKILDSNP
-158 IDELWSDR
+158 IDELWQDR
-166 PSPVVSQMILMPTES
+166 PAPMVSDVRLMATEA
-181 VGQSSESKRKQI
+181 VGQSSESKRQEI
-193 AEIVVKAGAD
+193 AELVKKAGAD
-203 SAIITALD
+203 SAVITALD
-211 SVAWLLNIRGLD
+211 SICWLLNVRGLD

-236 HSDASVEF
+236 HSDSSVEY
-244 FLDPS
+244 FLDPA
-249 RIPAEFDSH
+249 RLPTEFNTH
-258 VGQGVSVHHPESLQ
+258 VGTGVSVHHPEALQ
-272 QQVEALSGKKV
+272 ARLEALTGKKV
-283 LVDPVTSNSW
+283 LVDPALSNAW

-299 NSGAEVISQAD
+299 NAGASVVRKAD

-321 VEISG
+321 VEVAG

-338 VKFLT
+338 SKFLS
-343 WLDAEVAVGNLHN
+343 WLDAEVVAGNLHD
-356 EAVLSDTLEQFRRE
+356 EATLADKLEAFRSE
-370 DPTLKDLSFDTI
+370 DPTLMDLSFDTI
-382 SAAGSNAAMCHYN
+382 SAAGGNAAMCHYN
-395 HENQPKPGQLEMNTL
+395 HENQPEPGKLELNTL

-433 QPSKEMIKQ
+433 QPSQEMIKQ

-484 GTGHGVGHFLSV
+484 GTGHGVGHFLNV
-496 HEGPQSISKRQI
+496 HEGPASISKRQI
-508 DVPLVEGMVLSNE
+508 DVPLTEGMVLSNE

-540 VEIPTNGDFPVLTFE
+540 VETPTHGDFPVLSFE
-555 SLTRCPIDQRNI
+555 SLTRCPIDKRNI

-573 RPELAWLNEYH
+573 PPELAWLNDYH
-584 EKVWNDIS
+584 QKVWDEIS
-592 PLVEGDVKEWLRSA
+592 PLVEGDVKEWLRQA
-606 TQPLTHS
+606 TLPVAHS

>member
-1 MRIYQGRHNHN
+1 
-12 EGLTQMLT
+12 MLMT
-20 NTEQRLTAIREWL
+20 TEQRLAAIRDWL
-33 AQNNIDALL
+33 AQNNLDALL
-42 VPHEDEYLGEYVP
+42 VPHEDEYLSEYVP

-68 GSAGAA
+68 GSAGVA
-74 VITQDKAAIFVDGRY
+74 VITQHNAAIFVDGRY
-89 TVQVTKEV
+89 TVQVTKQV
-97 PATLFEYRHLIEEPA
+97 PSTLFEYRHLIEEPA
-112 LDWILESLPAQS
+112 LDWILEHLETGCS
-124 KVAIDPRMHNANWLN
+124 VAIDPRMHNSAWLDS
-139 QAQAKLSAKH
+139 AQAKLAGKL
-149 ELAILENNP
+149 ELNILQSNP
-158 IDELWSDR
+158 IDQLWHDR
-166 PSPVVSQMILMPTES
+166 PAPVISDVRLMATEA
-181 VGQSSESKRKQI
+181 VGQSSESKRQEI
-193 AEIVVKAGAD
+193 AHLVAKAGGHA
-203 SAIITALD
+203 AVITALD
-211 SVAWLLNIRGLD
+211 SICWLLNVRGLD

-236 HSDASVEF
+236 HDDASVEF
-244 FLDPS
+244 FLDPARLPS
-249 RIPAEFDSH
+249 NFSEH
-258 VGQGVSVHHPESLQ
+258 VGRGVTVHHPDSLKAQ
-272 QQVEALSGKKV
+272 IEALAGKKV
-283 LVDPVTSNSW
+283 LLDPATSNAW

-299 NSGAEVISQAD
+299 NSGASVINAAD
-310 PCLMPKAAKNA
+310 PCLMPKASKND

-326 MKACHIRDGVAM
+326 MKACHVRDGVAM
-338 VKFLT
+338 CKFLS
-343 WLDAEVAVGNLHN
+343 WLDSEVATGNLHN
-356 EAVLSDTLEQFRRE
+356 EALLSDKLEQFRKQ
-370 DPTLKDLSFDTI
+370 DPTLMDLSFDTI

-395 HENQPKPGQLEMNTL
+395 HENQPEPGVLQLDSL

-433 QPSKEMIKQ
+433 KPSDEMIKQ

-496 HEGPQSISKRQI
+496 HEGPASISKKQI
-508 DVPLVEGMVLSNE
+508 DVPLTQGMVLSNE

-540 VEIPTNGDFPVLTFE
+540 VETPTKGDFPVLSFE
-555 SLTRCPIDQRNI
+555 SLTRCPIDIRNI

-573 RPELAWLNEYH
+573 RPELAWLNDYH
-584 EKVWNDIS
+584 QKVWNDIS
-592 PLVEGDVKEWLRSA
+592 PLVEGDVKEWLKNA

>member
-1 MRIYQGRHNHN
+1 MHND
-12 EGLTQMLT
+12 TQSRV
-20 NTEQRLTAIREWL
+20 NAIREWL
-33 AQNNIDALL
+33 AQHNIDALL

-74 VITQDKAAIFVDGRY
+74 VITKDKAAIFVDGRY
-89 TVQVTKEV
+89 TVQVTKQV
-97 PATLFEYRHLIEEPA
+97 PADLFEYRHLIEEPA
-112 LDWILESLPAQS
+112 LDWIKDHLANGAS
-124 KVAIDPRMHNANWLN
+124 VAIDPRMHNSAWLDM
-139 QAQAKLSAKH
+139 AQAKITGAL
-149 ELAILENNP
+149 ELKILDSNP
-158 IDELWSDR
+158 IDELWHDR
-166 PSPVVSQMILMPTES
+166 PAPVVSDVRLMATEA
-181 VGQSSESKRKQI
+181 VGQSSESKRQEI
-193 AEIVVKAGAD
+193 AELVKKAGAD
-203 SAIITALD
+203 SAVITALD
-211 SVAWLLNIRGLD
+211 SICWLLNVRGLD

-236 HSDASVEF
+236 HSDSSVEY
-244 FLDPS
+244 FLDPA
-249 RIPAEFDSH
+249 RLPADFDAH
-258 VGQGVSVHHPESLQ
+258 VGSGVTVHHPEALQ
-272 QQVEALSGKKV
+272 ARLETLTGKNV
-283 LVDPVTSNSW
+283 LVDPATSNAW

-299 NSGAEVISQAD
+299 NAGASVVSKAD

-321 VEISG
+321 VEIAG

-338 VKFLT
+338 SKFLS
-343 WLDAEVAVGNLHN
+343 WLDAEVVAGNLHD
-356 EAVLSDTLEQFRRE
+356 EATLADKLEAFRSE
-370 DPTLKDLSFDTI
+370 DPTLMDLSFDTI
-382 SAAGSNAAMCHYN
+382 SAAGGNAAMCHYN
-395 HENQPKPGQLEMNTL
+395 HENQPEPGKLELNTL

-433 QPSKEMIKQ
+433 QPSQEMIKQ

-496 HEGPQSISKRQI
+496 HEGPASISKKQI
-508 DVPLVEGMVLSNE
+508 DVPLTEGMVLSNE

-540 VEIPTNGDFPVLTFE
+540 VETPTNGDFPVLSFE
-555 SLTRCPIDQRNI
+555 SLTRCPIDKRNI

-573 RPELAWLNEYH
+573 RPELAWLNDYH
-584 EKVWNDIS
+584 QKVWDEIS
-592 PLVEGDVKEWLRSA
+592 PLVEGDVKEWLRQA
-606 TQPLTHS
+606 TLPVAHS

>member
-1 MRIYQGRHNHN
+1 MHNDTLSRVN
-12 EGLTQMLT
+12 
-20 NTEQRLTAIREWL
+20 AIREWL
-33 AQNNIDALL
+33 AQHNIDALL
-42 VPHEDEYLGEYVP
+42 IPHEDEYLGEYVP

-89 TVQVTKEV
+89 TVQVTKQV
-97 PATLFEYRHLIEEPA
+97 PSDLFEYRHLIEEPA
-112 LDWILESLPAQS
+112 LDWIQDNLTANAS
-124 KVAIDPRMHNANWLN
+124 VAIDPRMHSSAWLDM
-139 QAQAKLSAKH
+139 AQAKLAGKL
-149 ELAILENNP
+149 ELNILSSNP
-158 IDELWSDR
+158 IDALWHDR
-166 PSPVVSQMILMPTES
+166 PAPVVSDVRLMPTEA
-181 VGQSSESKRKQI
+181 VGQSSESKRKEI
-193 AEIVVKAGAD
+193 AQLVTKAGAD
-203 SAIITALD
+203 SAVITALD
-211 SVAWLLNIRGLD
+211 SICWLLNVRGLD

-236 HSDASVEF
+236 HADSSVEY
-244 FLDPS
+244 FLDPA
-249 RIPAEFDSH
+249 RLPAEFAAH
-258 VGQGVSVHHPESLQ
+258 VGTGVTVHHPEALQ
-272 QQVEALSGKKV
+272 SRLEAMSGKKV
-283 LVDPVTSNSW
+283 LLDPAISNAW

-299 NSGAEVISQAD
+299 NAGASVIAAAD
-310 PCLMPKAAKNA
+310 PCLMPKAAKNE
-321 VEISG
+321 VEIAG

-338 VKFLT
+338 SKFLC
-343 WLDAEVAVGNLHN
+343 WLDTEVAAGNLHD
-356 EAVLSDTLEQFRRE
+356 EATLADRLEAFRKE
-370 DPTLKDLSFDTI
+370 DPTLMDLSFDTI
-382 SAAGSNAAMCHYN
+382 SAAGGNAAMCHYN
-395 HENQPKPGQLEMNTL
+395 HENQPEPGKLALNTL

-433 QPSKEMIKQ
+433 QPSAEMIKQ

-496 HEGPQSISKRQI
+496 HEGPASISKKQI
-508 DVPLVEGMVLSNE
+508 DVPLTEGMVLSNE

-540 VEIPTNGDFPVLTFE
+540 VETPTNGDFPVLSFE
-555 SLTRCPIDQRNI
+555 SLTRCPIDKRNI

-573 RPELAWLNEYH
+573 RPELAWLNDYH
-584 EKVWNDIS
+584 QKVWEQIS
-592 PLVEGDVKEWLRSA
+592 PLVEGEVKEWLREA
-606 TQPLTHS
+606 TLPLAHS

>member
-1 MRIYQGRHNHN
+1 MHNDTLSRVN
-12 EGLTQMLT
+12 
-20 NTEQRLTAIREWL
+20 AIREWL
-33 AQNNIDALL
+33 TQHNIDALL
-42 VPHEDEYLGEYVP
+42 IPHEDEYLGEYVP

-89 TVQVTKEV
+89 TVQVTKQV
-97 PATLFEYRHLIEEPA
+97 PSELFEYRHLIEEPA
-112 LDWILESLPAQS
+112 LDWIQDNLTANAS
-124 KVAIDPRMHNANWLN
+124 VAIDPRMHSSAWLDM
-139 QAQAKLSAKH
+139 AQAKLAGKL
-149 ELAILENNP
+149 ELNILSGNP
-158 IDELWSDR
+158 IDELWHDR
-166 PSPVVSQMILMPTES
+166 PAPVVSDVRLMPTQA
-181 VGQSSESKRKQI
+181 VGQSSESKRKEI
-193 AEIVVKAGAD
+193 AQLVAKAGAD

-211 SVAWLLNIRGLD
+211 SICWLLNVRGLD

-236 HSDASVEF
+236 HADSSVEY
-244 FLDPS
+244 FLDPA
-249 RIPAEFDSH
+249 RLPAEFAAH
-258 VGQGVSVHHPESLQ
+258 VGTGVTVHHPEALQ
-272 QQVEALSGKKV
+272 SRLEAMSGKKV
-283 LVDPVTSNSW
+283 LLDPAISNAW

-299 NSGAEVISQAD
+299 NAGASVITAAD
-310 PCLMPKAAKNA
+310 PCLMPKAAKNE
-321 VEISG
+321 VEIAG

-338 VKFLT
+338 SKFLC
-343 WLDAEVAVGNLHN
+343 WLDTEVAAGNLHD
-356 EAVLSDTLEQFRRE
+356 EATLADRLEAFRKE
-370 DPTLKDLSFDTI
+370 DPTLMDLSFDTI
-382 SAAGSNAAMCHYN
+382 SAAGGNAAMCHYN
-395 HENQPKPGQLEMNTL
+395 HENQPEPGKLALNTL

-433 QPSKEMIKQ
+433 QPSAEMIKQ

-496 HEGPQSISKRQI
+496 HEGPASISKKQI
-508 DVPLVEGMVLSNE
+508 DVPLTEGMVLSNE

-540 VEIPTNGDFPVLTFE
+540 VETPTNGDFPVLSFE
-555 SLTRCPIDQRNI
+555 SLTRCPIDKRNI

-573 RPELAWLNEYH
+573 RPELAWLNDYH
-584 EKVWNDIS
+584 QKVWEQIS
-592 PLVEGDVKEWLRSA
+592 PLVEGEVKEWLREA
-606 TQPLTHS
+606 TLPLAHS

>member
-1 MRIYQGRHNHN
+1 MHN
-12 EGLTQMLT
+12 ETLSRV
-20 NTEQRLTAIREWL
+20 NAIREWL
-33 AQNNIDALL
+33 AQHNIDALL

-74 VITQDKAAIFVDGRY
+74 VITKDKAAIFVDGRY
-89 TVQVTKEV
+89 TVQVTKQV
-97 PATLFEYRHLIEEPA
+97 PGDLFEYRHLIEEPA
-112 LDWILESLPAQS
+112 LDWVLDNLPTNAS
-124 KVAIDPRMHNANWLN
+124 VAIDPRMHSSAWLDM
-139 QAQAKLSAKH
+139 AQAKLAGKL
-149 ELAILENNP
+149 ELNILTNNP
-158 IDELWSDR
+158 IDELWHDR
-166 PSPVVSQMILMPTES
+166 PAPVVSDVRLMPTEA
-181 VGQSSESKRKQI
+181 VGQSSESKRQEI
-193 AEIVVKAGAD
+193 AQLVKKAGAD
-203 SAIITALD
+203 SAVITALD
-211 SVAWLLNIRGLD
+211 SICWLLNVRGLD

-236 HSDASVEF
+236 HSDSSVEY
-244 FLDPS
+244 FLE
-249 RIPAEFDSH
+249 PARLPADFDAH
-258 VGQGVSVHHPESLQ
+258 VGTGVTVHHPEALQ
-272 QQVEALSGKKV
+272 SRLEAMTGKKV
-283 LVDPVTSNSW
+283 LVDPAISNAW

-299 NSGAEVISQAD
+299 NSGASVIAAAD

-321 VEISG
+321 VEIAG

-338 VKFLT
+338 SKFLC
-343 WLDAEVAVGNLHN
+343 WLDAEVAAGNLHD
-356 EAVLSDTLEQFRRE
+356 EATLADKLEAFRSE
-370 DPTLKDLSFDTI
+370 DPTLMDLSFDTI
-382 SAAGSNAAMCHYN
+382 SAAGGNAAMCHYN
-395 HENQPKPGQLEMNTL
+395 HENQPEPGKLELNTL

-433 QPSKEMIKQ
+433 QPSSEMKKQ

-496 HEGPQSISKRQI
+496 HEGPASISKKQI
-508 DVPLVEGMVLSNE
+508 DVPLLEGMVLSNE

-540 VEIPTNGDFPVLTFE
+540 VETPTNGDFPVLSFE
-555 SLTRCPIDQRNI
+555 SLTRCPIDKRNI

-573 RPELAWLNEYH
+573 RPELAWLNDYH
-584 EKVWNDIS
+584 QKVWDEIS
-592 PLVEGDVKEWLRSA
+592 PLVEGDVKEWLRQA
-606 TQPLTHS
+606 TLPVAHS

>member
-1 MRIYQGRHNHN
+1 MHNDTLSRVN
-12 EGLTQMLT
+12 
-20 NTEQRLTAIREWL
+20 AIREWL
-33 AQNNIDALL
+33 AQHNIDALL
-42 VPHEDEYLGEYVP
+42 IPHEDEYLGEYVP

-89 TVQVTKEV
+89 TVQVTKQV
-97 PATLFEYRHLIEEPA
+97 PNELFEYRHLIEEPA
-112 LDWILESLPAQS
+112 LDWIQDNLTANAS
-124 KVAIDPRMHNANWLN
+124 VAIDPRMHSSAWLDM
-139 QAQAKLSAKH
+139 AQAKLAGKL
-149 ELAILENNP
+149 ELNILSSNP
-158 IDELWSDR
+158 IDALWHDR
-166 PSPVVSQMILMPTES
+166 PAPVVSDVRLMPTQA
-181 VGQSSESKRKQI
+181 VGQSSESKRKEI
-193 AEIVVKAGAD
+193 AQLVAKAGAD
-203 SAIITALD
+203 SAVITALD
-211 SVAWLLNIRGLD
+211 SICWLLNVRGLD

-236 HSDASVEF
+236 HADSSVEY
-244 FLDPS
+244 FLDPA
-249 RIPAEFDSH
+249 RLPAEFAAH
-258 VGQGVSVHHPESLQ
+258 VGTGVTVHHPEALQ
-272 QQVEALSGKKV
+272 SRLEAMSGKKV
-283 LVDPVTSNSW
+283 LLDPTISNAW

-299 NSGAEVISQAD
+299 NAGASVIAAAD
-310 PCLMPKAAKNA
+310 PCLMPKAAKNE
-321 VEISG
+321 VEIAG

-338 VKFLT
+338 SKFLC
-343 WLDAEVAVGNLHN
+343 WLDAEVAAGNLHD
-356 EAVLSDTLEQFRRE
+356 EATLADRLETFRKE
-370 DPTLKDLSFDTI
+370 DPTLMDLSFDTI
-382 SAAGSNAAMCHYN
+382 SAAGGNAAMCHYN
-395 HENQPKPGQLEMNTL
+395 HENQPEPGKLELNTL

-433 QPSKEMIKQ
+433 QPSAEMIKQ

-496 HEGPQSISKRQI
+496 HEGPASISKKQI
-508 DVPLVEGMVLSNE
+508 DVPLTEGMVLSNE

-540 VEIPTNGDFPVLTFE
+540 VETPTNGDFPVLSFE
-555 SLTRCPIDQRNI
+555 SLTRCPIDKRNI

-573 RPELAWLNEYH
+573 RPELAWLNDYH
-584 EKVWNDIS
+584 QKVWEQIS
-592 PLVEGDVKEWLRSA
+592 PLVEGEVKEWLREA
-606 TQPLTHS
+606 TLPLAHS

>member
-1 MRIYQGRHNHN
+1 MHNDTLSRVN
-12 EGLTQMLT
+12 
-20 NTEQRLTAIREWL
+20 AIREWL
-33 AQNNIDALL
+33 AQHNIDALL
-42 VPHEDEYLGEYVP
+42 IPHEDEYLGEYVP

-74 VITQDKAAIFVDGRY
+74 VITKDKAAIFVDGRY
-89 TVQVTKEV
+89 TVQVTKQV
-97 PATLFEYRHLIEEPA
+97 PSDLFEYRHLIEEPA
-112 LDWILESLPAQS
+112 LDWIQDNLTANAS
-124 KVAIDPRMHNANWLN
+124 VAIDPRMHSSAWLDM
-139 QAQAKLSAKH
+139 AQAKLAGKL
-149 ELAILENNP
+149 ELNILSSNP
-158 IDELWSDR
+158 IDALWHDR
-166 PSPVVSQMILMPTES
+166 PAPVVSDVRLMPTEA
-181 VGQSSESKRKQI
+181 VGQSSESKRKEI
-193 AEIVVKAGAD
+193 AQLVAKAGAD
-203 SAIITALD
+203 SAVITALD
-211 SVAWLLNIRGLD
+211 SICWLLNVRGLD

-236 HSDASVEF
+236 HADSSVEY
-244 FLDPS
+244 FLDPA
-249 RIPAEFDSH
+249 RLPAEFAAH
-258 VGQGVSVHHPESLQ
+258 VGTGVTVHHPEALQ
-272 QQVEALSGKKV
+272 SRLEAMSGKKV
-283 LVDPVTSNSW
+283 LLDPAISNAW

-299 NSGAEVISQAD
+299 NAGASVIAAAD
-310 PCLMPKAAKNA
+310 PCLMPKAAKNE
-321 VEISG
+321 VEIAG

-338 VKFLT
+338 SKFLC
-343 WLDAEVAVGNLHN
+343 WLDAEVAAGNLHD
-356 EAVLSDTLEQFRRE
+356 EATLADRLEAFRKE
-370 DPTLKDLSFDTI
+370 DPTLMDLSFDTI
-382 SAAGSNAAMCHYN
+382 SAAGGNAAMCHYN
-395 HENQPKPGQLEMNTL
+395 HENQPEPGKLELNTL

-433 QPSKEMIKQ
+433 QPSAEMIKQ

-496 HEGPQSISKRQI
+496 HEGPASISKKQI
-508 DVPLVEGMVLSNE
+508 DVPLTEGMVLSNE

-540 VEIPTNGDFPVLTFE
+540 VETPTNGDFPVLSFE
-555 SLTRCPIDQRNI
+555 SLTRCPIDKRNI

-573 RPELAWLNEYH
+573 RPELAWLNDYH
-584 EKVWNDIS
+584 QKVWEQIS
-592 PLVEGDVKEWLRSA
+592 PLVEGEVKEWLREA
-606 TQPLTHS
+606 TLPLAYS

>member
-1 MRIYQGRHNHN
+1 MHNDTLSRVN
-12 EGLTQMLT
+12 
-20 NTEQRLTAIREWL
+20 AIREWL
-33 AQNNIDALL
+33 TQHNIDALL
-42 VPHEDEYLGEYVP
+42 IPHEDEYLGEYVP

-89 TVQVTKEV
+89 TVQVTKQV
-97 PATLFEYRHLIEEPA
+97 PSELFEYRHLIEEPA
-112 LDWILESLPAQS
+112 LDWIQDNLTTNAS
-124 KVAIDPRMHNANWLN
+124 VAIDPRMHSSAWLDM
-139 QAQAKLSAKH
+139 AQAKLAGKL
-149 ELAILENNP
+149 ELNILSSNP
-158 IDELWSDR
+158 IDELWHDR
-166 PSPVVSQMILMPTES
+166 PAPVVSDVRLMPTKA
-181 VGQSSESKRKQI
+181 VGQSSESKRKEI
-193 AEIVVKAGAD
+193 AQLVAKAGAD
-203 SAIITALD
+203 SAVITALD
-211 SVAWLLNIRGLD
+211 SICWLLNVRGLD

-236 HSDASVEF
+236 HADSSVEY
-244 FLDPS
+244 FLDPA
-249 RIPAEFDSH
+249 RLPAEFAAH
-258 VGQGVSVHHPESLQ
+258 VGTGVTVHHPEALQ
-272 QQVEALSGKKV
+272 SRLEAMSGKKV
-283 LVDPVTSNSW
+283 LLDPAISNAW

-299 NSGAEVISQAD
+299 NAGASVIAAAD
-310 PCLMPKAAKNA
+310 PCLMPKATKNE
-321 VEISG
+321 VEIAG

-338 VKFLT
+338 SKFLC
-343 WLDAEVAVGNLHN
+343 WLDAEVAAGNLHD
-356 EAVLSDTLEQFRRE
+356 EATLADRLEAFRKE
-370 DPTLKDLSFDTI
+370 DPTLMDLSFDTI
-382 SAAGSNAAMCHYN
+382 SAAGGNAAMCHYN
-395 HENQPKPGQLEMNTL
+395 HENQPEPGKLELNTL

-433 QPSKEMIKQ
+433 QPSAEMIKQ

-496 HEGPQSISKRQI
+496 HEGPASISKKQI
-508 DVPLVEGMVLSNE
+508 DVPLTEGMVLSNE

-540 VEIPTNGDFPVLTFE
+540 VETPTNGDFPVLSFE
-555 SLTRCPIDQRNI
+555 SLTRCPIDKRNI

-573 RPELAWLNEYH
+573 RPELAWLNDYH
-584 EKVWNDIS
+584 QKVWEQIS
-592 PLVEGDVKEWLRSA
+592 PLVDGEVKEWLREA
-606 TQPLTHS
+606 TLPLAHS

>member
-1 MRIYQGRHNHN
+1 MHNDTLSRVN
-12 EGLTQMLT
+12 
-20 NTEQRLTAIREWL
+20 AIREWL
-33 AQNNIDALL
+33 AQHNIDALL
-42 VPHEDEYLGEYVP
+42 IPHEDEYLGEYVP

-89 TVQVTKEV
+89 TVQVTKQV
-97 PATLFEYRHLIEEPA
+97 PNELFEYRHLIEEPA
-112 LDWILESLPAQS
+112 LDWIQDNLTANAS
-124 KVAIDPRMHNANWLN
+124 VAIDPRMHSSAWLDM
-139 QAQAKLSAKH
+139 AQAKLAGKL
-149 ELAILENNP
+149 ELNILSSNP
-158 IDELWSDR
+158 IDALWHDR
-166 PSPVVSQMILMPTES
+166 PAPVVSDVRLMPTEA
-181 VGQSSESKRKQI
+181 VGQSSESKRKEI
-193 AEIVVKAGAD
+193 AQLVTKAGAD
-203 SAIITALD
+203 SAVITALD
-211 SVAWLLNIRGLD
+211 SICWLLNVRGLD

-236 HSDASVEF
+236 HADSSVEY
-244 FLDPS
+244 FLDPA
-249 RIPAEFDSH
+249 RLPAEFAAH
-258 VGQGVSVHHPESLQ
+258 VGTGVTVHHPEALQ
-272 QQVEALSGKKV
+272 SRLEAMSGKKV
-283 LVDPVTSNSW
+283 LLDPAISNAW

-299 NSGAEVISQAD
+299 NAGASVIAAAD
-310 PCLMPKAAKNA
+310 PCLMPKAAKNE
-321 VEISG
+321 VEIAG

-338 VKFLT
+338 SKFLC
-343 WLDAEVAVGNLHN
+343 WLDAEVAAGNLHD
-356 EAVLSDTLEQFRRE
+356 EATLADRLEAFRKE
-370 DPTLKDLSFDTI
+370 DPTLMELSFDTI
-382 SAAGSNAAMCHYN
+382 SAAGGNAAMCHYN
-395 HENQPKPGQLEMNTL
+395 HENQPEPGKLELNTL

-433 QPSKEMIKQ
+433 QPSAEMIKQ

-496 HEGPQSISKRQI
+496 HEGPASISKKQI
-508 DVPLVEGMVLSNE
+508 DVPLTEGMVLSNE

-540 VEIPTNGDFPVLTFE
+540 VETPTNGDFPVLSFE
-555 SLTRCPIDQRNI
+555 SLTRCPIDKRNI

-573 RPELAWLNEYH
+573 RPELAWLNDYH
-584 EKVWNDIS
+584 QKVWEQIS
-592 PLVEGDVKEWLRSA
+592 PLVEGEVKEWLREA
-606 TQPLTHS
+606 TLPLAHS